1 MKGETVTVEEAE
13 KYQTAVLMALGKA
26 YHRLNIDGDA
36 TEIWVQTYDKNGS
49 YVGSWYDGW
58 YYKK

>member
-1 MKGETVTVEEAE
+1 MDENTH
-13 KYQTAVLMALGKA
+13 ALYVNNYFDQSGNPMA